1 MDDIPLSL
9 PLMLDGATGTEL
21 MKRGMPVDVCM
32 EQWVLERPGV
42 LLGLQREYVAAGA
55 NVILAP
61 TLGANAIRLEE
72 HGITGQVAEYNR
84 RLVALSREAA
94 DGRALVAGDL
104 GPTGKTLSPFGDD
117 SFEML
122 TAVYTEQALALELA
136 GVDLFVIE
144 TCVSMP
150 EARAAVLAVRSV
162 SDKPVFV
169 TFTCNEDGRTLSGTD
184 VLAALIV
191 MQGMGVSAFGLNCCD
206 GPQVVLEQL
215 RRLTPYARVPL
226 IAKPSAGLP
235 QAEEDGPVY
244 SCTPEELASFVPD
257 LAAAGARIFGGCC
270 GAGADHIA
278 ALKQAVDRVD
288 FAAFPAVEHDP
299 DVIPCASETEA
310 RFITPDVDVG
320 EPIECTSDLMEDIL
334 EAEENCPQGALKI
347 GIWEED
353 DLLLFAE
360 NQYVVKD
367 ALCIATDVPELLE
380 GALRAFQGRAFW
392 DGTEELEDDFL
403 QEMRRQYGLILL

>member
-9 PLMLDGATGTEL
+9 PFMLDGATGTEL
-21 MKRGMPVDVCM
+21 MKRGMPADACM

>member
-21 MKRGMPVDVCM
+21 MKRGMPADACM

-288 FAAFPAVEHDP
+288 FSAFPAVEHDP

-392 DGTEELEDDFL
+392 DGTEELEDEYYELDGF
-403 QEMRRQYGLILL
+403 

>member
-21 MKRGMPVDVCM
+21 MKRGMPADVCM

-169 TFTCNEDGRTLSGTD
+169 TFTCNGDGRTLSGTD

-288 FAAFPAVEHDP
+288 FSAFPAVEHDP

-403 QEMRRQYGLILL
+403 EEMRRQYGLILL

>member
-21 MKRGMPVDVCM
+21 MKRGMPADACM

-288 FAAFPAVEHDP
+288 FSAFPAV
-299 DVIPCASETEA
+299 
-310 RFITPDVDVG
+310 
-320 EPIECTSDLMEDIL
+320 
-334 EAEENCPQGALKI
+334 
-347 GIWEED
+347 
-353 DLLLFAE
+353 
-360 NQYVVKD
+360 
-367 ALCIATDVPELLE
+367 
-380 GALRAFQGRAFW
+380 
-392 DGTEELEDDFL
+392 
-403 QEMRRQYGLILL
+403 

>member
-21 MKRGMPVDVCM
+21 MKRGMPADACM

-288 FAAFPAVEHDP
+288 FSAFPAVEHDP

-380 GALRAFQGRAFW
+380 GALRVFQGRAFW

>member
-21 MKRGMPVDVCM
+21 MKRGMPADACM

-169 TFTCNEDGRTLSGTD
+169 TFTCNGDGRTLSGTD

-288 FAAFPAVEHDP
+288 FSAFPAVEHDP

>member
-21 MKRGMPVDVCM
+21 MKRGMPADACM

>member
-21 MKRGMPVDVCM
+21 MKRGMPADACM

-169 TFTCNEDGRTLSGTD
+169 TFTCNGDGRTLSGTD

-288 FAAFPAVEHDP
+288 FSAFPAVEHDP

-334 EAEENCPQGALKI
+334 EAEENYPQGALKI

>member
-21 MKRGMPVDVCM
+21 MKRGMPADACM

-235 QAEEDGPVY
+235 QAEEGGPVY

-278 ALKQAVDRVD
+278 ALKQTLDRVD
-288 FAAFPAVEHDP
+288 FSAFPAVEHDP

-392 DGTEELEDDFL
+392 DGTEELEDGFL